1 MNSKITRA
9 ENAIKDTQI
18 LHKLKSYSPEVV
30 STIFV
35 NLDTSES
42 DIDIVCNYVDQNVF
56 TDDLNLTISAY
67 DSYHLKVYE
76 DRVVGRFSFQNF
88 IFEIY
93 ATNTPVKEQMAYRH
107 YQVMKRV
114 VAAGGNDFSEKV
126 RKLKE
131 AGLKTE
137 PAICQL
143 LQIPGDPYSSILSVE
158 TWTDLKVDEYI
169 ESIHNKCHGK
179 KSTHSSKN

>member
-9 ENAIKDTQI
+9 EKAIKDAQI
-18 LHKLKSYSPEVV
+18 LRKLKSYSPEVV

-42 DIDIVCNYVDQNVF
+42 DIDIVCNYLDQKAF
-56 TDDLNLTISAY
+56 TNDLDLTISVY
-67 DSYHLKVYE
+67 DSHTLKAYE
-76 DRVVGRFSFQNF
+76 DRVVGRFSFQSF

-93 ATNTPVKEQMAYRH
+93 ASNTPVKEQMAYRH
-107 YQVMKRV
+107 YQVMKRL
-114 VAAGGNDFSEKV
+114 VAAGGNVFSEKV

-131 AGLKTE
+131 DGLKTE

-143 LQIPGDPYSSILSVE
+143 LQISGDPYSSILCVE
-158 TWTDLKVDEYI
+158 AWTDMQVEEYMTRYI
-169 ESIHNKCHGK
+169 
-179 KSTHSSKN
+179 

>member
-9 ENAIKDTQI
+9 EKAIQDSKI
-18 LHKLKSYSPEVV
+18 LRKLKCYSPEVV

-42 DIDIVCNYVDQNVF
+42 DIDIVCNYLDQKAF
-56 TDDLNLTISAY
+56 TNDLDLTISVY
-67 DSYHLKVYE
+67 ESHSLKAYE
-76 DRVVGRFSFQNF
+76 DRVVGRFGFQNF

-107 YQVMKRV
+107 YQVMKRL
-114 VAAGGNDFSEKV
+114 VAVGGNDFSERV
-126 RKLKE
+126 RKLKDG
-131 AGLKTE
+131 GLKTE

-143 LQIPGDPYSSILSVE
+143 LKISGDPYSSILSVE
-158 TWTDLKVDEYI
+158 TWTDIEVDEYMAKYI
-169 ESIHNKCHGK
+169 
-179 KSTHSSKN
+179 